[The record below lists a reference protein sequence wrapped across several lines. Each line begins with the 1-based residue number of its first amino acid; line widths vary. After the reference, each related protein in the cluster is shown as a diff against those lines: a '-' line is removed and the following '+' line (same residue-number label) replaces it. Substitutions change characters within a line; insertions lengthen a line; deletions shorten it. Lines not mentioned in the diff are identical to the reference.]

1 MKATERIWTGKQLR
15 ALRIAA
21 GLSQSEL
28 ARRVS
33 KCPSMGKFRPW
44 RVGTHEGTANRAPSV
59 PSMAC
64 GAAYA
69 AVLGCRMD
77 ELMEEVA

>member
-15 ALRIAA
+15 ALREAA

-28 ARRVS
+28 SRRVALQPNCE
-33 KCPSMGKFRPW
+33 KCKPW
-44 RVGTHEGTANRAPSV
+44 TVQTHEGTKNRPPSV
-59 PSMAC
+59 PSMSY

-69 AVLGCRMD
+69 AALGVRID
-77 ELMEEVA
+77 DLMEEPK